1 MVIPLFFILIAIF
14 IFAFIIGYVIGR
26 LHKASSVNHGETL
39 VRDKIQQNLSSE
51 KYHLLNNIT
60 LPLDEG
66 TTQIDYILVSTRG
79 VFIIETKHYSGWIFA
94 NQNSSKWTQVVYK
107 VKNSF
112 QNPLR
117 QNYLHLKTV
126 KALLDFL
133 PDEAFKPIVV
143 FTGTAEFKTKRPEG
157 VLILDELA
165 DYINSHNDGSISL
178 NRVAFSVGR
187 IECARYQLTEK
198 TDIEHQRFLE
208 KKFGR
213 TNLD

>member
-1 MVIPLFFILIAIF
+1 
-14 IFAFIIGYVIGR
+14 
-26 LHKASSVNHGETL
+26 
-39 VRDKIQQNLSSE
+39 
-51 KYHLLNNIT
+51 
-60 LPLDEG
+60 
-66 TTQIDYILVSTRG
+66 
-79 VFIIETKHYSGWIFA
+79 
-94 NQNSSKWTQVVYK
+94 SSKWTQVVYK

-165 DYINSHNDGSISL
+165 DYINSHNDG
-178 NRVAFSVGR
+178 
-187 IECARYQLTEK
+187 
-198 TDIEHQRFLE
+198 
-208 KKFGR
+208 
-213 TNLD
+213 

>member
-14 IFAFIIGYVIGR
+14 IFAFVIGYVIGR

-66 TTQIDYILVSTRG
+66 TTQIDHVLVSTRG

-94 NQNSSKWTQVVYK
+94 NENSSKWTQLIYK

-133 PDEAFKPIVV
+133 PDDVFKPIVV

-157 VLILDELA
+157 VLILDELT
-165 DYINSHNDGSISL
+165 DYINSHNDESISL

-198 TDIEHQRFLE
+198 TDIDHQRFLE

>member
-1 MVIPLFFILIAIF
+1 
-14 IFAFIIGYVIGR
+14 
-26 LHKASSVNHGETL
+26 
-39 VRDKIQQNLSSE
+39 
-51 KYHLLNNIT
+51 
-60 LPLDEG
+60 
-66 TTQIDYILVSTRG
+66 
-79 VFIIETKHYSGWIFA
+79 FA
-94 NQNSSKWTQVVYK
+94 NENSSKWTQVIYK

-133 PDEAFKPIVV
+133 PDEVFKPIVV

-157 VLILDELA
+157 VLILDELT
-165 DYINSHNDGSISL
+165 DYINSHNDESISL

-213 TNLD
+213 TNLY